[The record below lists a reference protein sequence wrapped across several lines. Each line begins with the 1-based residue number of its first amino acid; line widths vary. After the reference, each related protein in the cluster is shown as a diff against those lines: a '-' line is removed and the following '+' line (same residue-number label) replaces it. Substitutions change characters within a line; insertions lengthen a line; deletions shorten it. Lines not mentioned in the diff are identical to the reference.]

1 MNSCCPNNKQQG
13 NTVII
18 ALIAVVVVATA
29 AVLMNGNFK
38 FLAGSPTATEEPRI
52 NPEPVSSYKVVV
64 GDVNPGKAVMV
75 DSVELGAD
83 AYIVV
88 MKDIKNDKV
97 VVGKSKLLTA
107 GAHTNTSVD
116 LSSAT
121 KDGDVV
127 YIRLMGKNGKYIEN
141 DQKLVVEVTKN
152 VGMLMAHYAS
162 EY

>member
-1 MNSCCPNNKQQG
+1 
-13 NTVII
+13 
-18 ALIAVVVVATA
+18 
-29 AVLMNGNFK
+29 
-38 FLAGSPTATEEPRI
+38 
-52 NPEPVSSYKVVV
+52 
-64 GDVNPGKAVMV
+64 
-75 DSVELGAD
+75 
-83 AYIVV
+83 
-88 MKDIKNDKV
+88 MKDVKNEKV
-97 VVGKSKLLTA
+97 VVGKSKLLTS
-107 GAHTNTSVD
+107 GMHTKTSVD